1 MIESFGETQSGIAV
15 QRVTLSN
22 GNLTAHFLSFGGI
35 LQDLRLAGY
44 APSLVLGFDNF
55 SAYETAGSYIG
66 ATAGRF
72 ANRIANGHLDI
83 RGQHY
88 QLDRNFL
95 GRHTLHGGH
104 ASIGKQQWNIAE
116 LNADKVIFAINLP
129 DGHMGFPGNMHIE
142 LEWQVKPDDTISAIL
157 RAHADAATV
166 CNLAQHSYFNLTGR
180 PDMYGHELAV
190 AAEHYLPV
198 DNEFIPT
205 GEVLSVAETEFDFRE
220 PVQLPAQQLLNHNFC
235 LSTERQ
241 PIRPV
246 AWLSAKEV
254 GLTLEIRTTEPGLQL
269 YDGSLLSSGVKGLNG
284 FVYKPFSG
292 LALEAQL
299 WPDSPNQPHFPSALL
314 LPDAPYFQ
322 QTEFKFIQ

>member
-83 RGQHY
+83 QGQHY

-116 LNADKVIFAINLP
+116 LNVDKVIFAINLA

-142 LEWQVKPDDTISAIL
+142 LEWQVKADDTISATL
-157 RAHADAATV
+157 RAHTDAATV
-166 CNLAQHSYFNLTGR
+166 CNLAQHSYFNLTGM
-180 PDMYGHELAV
+180 PDMNGHKLKV

-205 GEVLSVAETEFDFRE
+205 GEVLSVSDTRFDFRNAV
-220 PVQLPAQQLLNHNFC
+220 PLPAQQLLNHNFC
-235 LSTERQ
+235 LSTDRQ
-241 PIRPV
+241 PLRPV
-246 AWLSAKEV
+246 AWLSAEKV
-254 GLTLEIRTTEPGLQL
+254 GLTLELRTTEPGLQL
-269 YDGSLLSSGVKGLNG
+269 YDGSLLSSKVMGLNG

-292 LALEAQL
+292 LALEAQI
-299 WPDSPNQPHFPSALL
+299 WPDAPNHPHFPSALL
-314 LPDAPYFQ
+314 LPNEQYKQ
-322 QTEFKFIQ
+322 LTEFKFIR

>member
-1 MIESFGETQSGIAV
+1 MIESFGKTQSGIAV

-44 APSLVLGFDNF
+44 SPSLVLGFENF

-83 RGQHY
+83 QGQHY

-95 GRHTLHGGH
+95 ERHTLHGGH
-104 ASIGKQQWNIAE
+104 DSIGKQPWNIVE
-116 LNADKVIFAINLP
+116 HHADRVIFSIHLP
-129 DGHMGFPGNMHIE
+129 DGHMGFPGNLSIE
-142 LEWQVKPDDTISAIL
+142 LEWQVKADDTISAIL
-157 RAHADAATV
+157 RAQTDAATV

-180 PDMYGHELAV
+180 PDMNGHKLEV

-205 GEVLSVAETEFDFRE
+205 GEVLSVGGTGFDFRQPE
-220 PVQLPAQQLLNHNFC
+220 PLPTKQPLNHNFC
-235 LSTERQ
+235 LSADRQ
-241 PIRPV
+241 PLRPV
-246 AWLSAKEV
+246 AWLSAEEA
-254 GLTLEIRTTEPGLQL
+254 GLTLELRTTEPGLQL

-284 FVYKPFSG
+284 HVYGPCSG

-299 WPDSPNQPHFPSALL
+299 WPDAPHHPHFPSALL
-314 LPDAPYFQ
+314 LPDELYFQ
-322 QTEFKFIQ
+322 QTELKFIQ